1 MNEEE
6 ISSAIAIIGIAGR
19 FPGASNIEQFWQN
32 LCDAKESISTFST
45 EMVEKSGINK
55 DFANQPNYVKAKG
68 ILEGIEEF
76 DADFF
81 NMSEKEASLTDP
93 QHRLFL
99 ECAWE
104 GLENAGY
111 DPTQISGSVGVFAGT
126 GMSSYFLHNL
136 YPRPELK
143 ESMDPYLIQIGNDKD
158 FLATKVSY
166 KLNLKGPSLS
176 VQTACSTSLVAVC
189 SACNHLLTYQCDFA
203 LAGGVAV
210 VVPQASGYLYHE
222 GMILSPDGHCRPF
235 DANAQGTVMSNGVGL
250 VVLKRLSD
258 ALKDKDHVYAVIRGY
273 GMNNDGSRKV
283 GYMAPSIEGQA
294 EAISSALAMAGI
306 DPETI
311 GYIETH
317 GTGTLL
323 GDPIEIRGLLQAYG
337 TNSIQKTCVI
347 GSVKSN
353 IGHTVEAAGVIGL
366 IKTALALHYKKIPPT
381 LYFHEPNPHIDFSKT
396 PFYVNSELKE
406 WEVSSTTPR
415 RAAVSSFGVGGT
427 NAHLVLEEWQN
438 EISNTENAAYEL
450 ILSARSLRVLTHVA
464 HNLGRYLSL
473 HPEVSLIDVAYT
485 LKERKRFKYTRKL
498 VCKNRDEAISA
509 LLHFDPDSISAN
521 TSNISECNKGKRV
534 PIPTY
539 PFEKKR
545 LWIDPIHKLEMPI
558 ITKKSDL
565 SIENT
570 LSEIWRECG
579 VQASGI
585 DEDFYVAGGDSLSAI
600 QAVAL
605 IKKKLDINL
614 GTQALLEYRTIA
626 SLSQAIKQQMPSTSH
641 LVLLKAGIGTPLFL
655 IHPIEG
661 ILFSYRPL
669 VDYLKCTN
677 PIYGIQTGD
686 STARSIEEIAQCYI
700 SEILKIQPHGSS
712 YSIFGMS
719 FGGLIAY
726 EIARQLKEMG
736 KSIHLLAMA
745 DIIRP
750 DSNYLPL
757 FEKKAMLIYL
767 LELIEGHPIAPEEG
781 TLDRLIQSLQLENL
795 PENEKQKF
803 QVVVKNHLQALS
815 FYQPKSYEG
824 NVLYFQ
830 ARNKFFKWPELSL
843 SSTWQPLIRGQIEVK
858 EIDGCH
864 INMMKDPN
872 VKTIANHLN
881 KRMNYERK

>member
-32 LCDAKESISTFST
+32 LCDAKESISTFSL
-45 EMVEKSGINK
+45 EMLEKSGINK
-55 DFANQPNYVKAKG
+55 DLANQPNYVKAKG
-68 ILEGIEEF
+68 ILEEIEKF
-76 DADFF
+76 DAEFF
-81 NMSEKEASLTDP
+81 DMSEKEASLTDP

-111 DPTQISGSVGVFAGT
+111 DPTQIPGSVGVFAGT

-136 YPRPELK
+136 YPRSELK
-143 ESMDPYLIQIGNDKD
+143 ESIDPYLIQIGNDKD

-176 VQTACSTSLVAVC
+176 IQTACSTSLVAIC
-189 SACNHLLTYQCDFA
+189 TACNHLLTYQCDVA
-203 LAGGVAV
+203 LAGGAAV
-210 VVPQASGYLYHE
+210 VVPQVSGYLYHE

-250 VVLKRLSD
+250 VVLKRLTD

-323 GDPIEIRGLLQAYG
+323 GDPIEIRGLLQAFG
-337 TNSIQKTCVI
+337 THSIQKTCAI

-366 IKTALALHYKKIPPT
+366 IKTVLALHYQKIPPT
-381 LYFHEPNPHIDFSKT
+381 LHFQESNPHIDFSKT

-406 WEVSSTTPR
+406 WEALSTSR
-415 RAAVSSFGVGGT
+415 RAGVSSFGVGGT
-427 NAHLVLEEWQN
+427 NAHVILEEWPN
-438 EISNTENAAYEL
+438 EVSNIEDEACEL
-450 ILSARSLRVLTHVA
+450 ILSARSPRALMQVA
-464 HNLGRYLSL
+464 HHLGRHLSS

-485 LKERKRFKYTRKL
+485 LRERKRFKYTKKL
-498 VCKNRDEAISA
+498 ICKNRDEAIFA
-509 LLHFDPDSISAN
+509 LLHFDPDGNAADML
-521 TSNISECNKGKRV
+521 NIGECIKGRRV

-545 LWIDPIHKLEMPI
+545 LWIDPIQRLETLP

-565 SIENT
+565 SIEDT
-570 LSEIWRECG
+570 LQEIWKECG
-579 VQASGI
+579 VQVSGM
-585 DEDFYVAGGDSLSAI
+585 DEDFYATGGDSLSAI

-605 IKKKLDINL
+605 IKKRLGINL
-614 GTQALLEYRTIA
+614 GTQALLEYRTIF
-626 SLSQAIKQQMPSTSH
+626 SLSQAIRQQMSSTSR
-641 LVLLKAGIGTPLFL
+641 LVLLKTGIGTPLFL

-661 ILFSYRPL
+661 TLFSYRSL

-677 PIYGIQTGD
+677 PIYGIQAVG
-686 STARSIEEIAQCYI
+686 SEGRSIEEIAQSYI
-700 SEILKIQPHGSS
+700 AEILKIQPQGPS

-736 KSIHLLAMA
+736 KSIHFLAMA

-757 FEKKAMLIYL
+757 SEEKAMLIYL
-767 LELIEGHPIAPEEG
+767 LELIEGHPIAPEEA
-781 TLDRLIQSLQLENL
+781 TPDRLIQSLQLESL
-795 PENEKQKF
+795 PENERKNLQLI
-803 QVVVKNHLQALS
+803 VKNHLQALS
-815 FYQPKSYEG
+815 LYQPKPYKG

-830 ARNKFFKWPELSL
+830 AGNKFFKWPELSL
-843 SSTWQPLIRGQIEVK
+843 SSTWQPLISGQIEVK
-858 EIDGCH
+858 EVEGYH
-864 INMMKDPN
+864 LSMMKDPN
-872 VKTIANHLN
+872 VKIIADYLTEY
-881 KRMNYERK
+881 MCYERK